1 MPKILLIGSD
11 SYQVFEVIRAMKINH
26 IIKEFNNKDYITQL
40 KIDINQPNM
49 FSPQLFILNNL
60 LEYLTNQDIQQIGN
74 SSSDVISIEKEVD
87 QKLILSKII
96 NQSLW
101 QIKYIK
107 PLEGNTLINWIKNRA
122 IREDLLISNKIIQ
135 KLVGLHYNNL
145 FMIENE
151 LIQLKH
157 LYYLNKLPIEIPESI
172 NLGEQSIEGN
182 IYDFTNAIGFR
193 DQENIIQSFSKLMIE
208 DLWDVFYLLLGCI
221 RNLMRVSVKDIDGL
235 HPYLVNLLTKQ
246 IKEWSIKELID
257 ALNKLNEIEFKVK
270 TSSGELKPL
279 ILQWIDLQVLRD
291 VF

>member
-49 FSPQLFILNNL
+49 FSPKLFILNNL
-60 LEYLTNQDIQQIGN
+60 LEYLTNQYIQQIGN